1 MWLARP
7 SVGTRPPRAARIPA
21 CDNAGH
27 RADDTASSSARL
39 LARADA
45 SRHDARMHADSTQ
58 HPDPTT
64 PPIIAVAGWK
74 GGIGKSL
81 IAYELAYLLG
91 AVLVDCDW
99 DGGGV
104 TRQWGYR
111 PEDRLRAPLLDALD
125 TGRTPRPL
133 TGTRKPRLIP
143 SHPDLA
149 ANQPTAE
156 RLTDALES
164 WARDLAAPL
173 VVDTHPGGVPAT
185 YGAIAAASVVITPAV
200 LATRE
205 LAALET
211 MLAELP
217 DYPLLIAPNKVPASP
232 PAREVERLAQLAAGV
247 PVAPPIGEHRWLPTR
262 RVRTA
267 VTSYT
272 EAESKRA
279 ARLAAELRA
288 VAEEVSKRVA

>member
-1 MWLARP
+1 M
-7 SVGTRPPRAARIPA
+7 
-21 CDNAGH
+21 
-27 RADDTASSSARL
+27 
-39 LARADA
+39 
-45 SRHDARMHADSTQ
+45 ADSTQ
-58 HPDPTT
+58 QQ

-91 AVLVDCDW
+91 AVLVDLDW

-111 PEDRLRAPLLDALD
+111 PEARLRAPLLDALD

-133 TGTRKPRLIP
+133 TGPRKPRLIP

-149 ANQPTAE
+149 VNQPTAE
-156 RLTDALES
+156 RLTEALES
-164 WARDLAAPL
+164 WARDLGSPL

-217 DYPLLIAPNKVPASP
+217 DYPLLIVPNKVPTSP
-232 PAREVERLAQLAAGV
+232 PAREVERLAQLAKGV
-247 PVAPPIGEHRWLPTR
+247 PVAPPISEHRWLPTR

>member
-1 MWLARP
+1 MRRLAR
-7 SVGTRPPRAARIPA
+7 RAA
-21 CDNAGH
+21 
-27 RADDTASSSARL
+27 T
-39 LARADA
+39 
-45 SRHDARMHADSTQ
+45 RHDARMADSTQ
-58 HPDPTT
+58 HPA
-64 PPIIAVAGWK
+64 PPGPAVITVAGWK

-81 IAYELAYLLG
+81 LAYELAYLLD
-91 AVLVDCDW
+91 AVLLDLDW

-111 PEDRLRAPLLDALD
+111 PEARLRAPLLDALES
-125 TGRTPRPL
+125 GRTPRPL

-149 ANQPTAE
+149 VNQPAP
-156 RLTDALES
+156 DALATTLEQ
-164 WARDLAAPL
+164 WAAALGSPL

-185 YGAIAAASVVITPAV
+185 YGAITAARVVVTPAV

-217 DYPLLIAPNKVPASP
+217 DYPMVIVPNRVPSSP
-232 PAREVERLAQLAAGV
+232 PSWAVERLATLADGI
-247 PVAPPIGEHRWLPTR
+247 PVASPISDHRWLPGR

-267 VTSYT
+267 VSSTT
-272 EAESKRA
+272 EQESRRA
-279 ARLAAELRA
+279 YRLATELRT
-288 VAEEVSKRVA
+288 VAEEVSARVA

>member
-7 SVGTRPPRAARIPA
+7 SVGTRPPRAARISA
-21 CDNAGH
+21 CDNASH

-39 LARADA
+39 LARAAA
-45 SRHDARMHADSTQ
+45 SRHDARMADSTQ
-58 HPDPTT
+58 Q

-81 IAYELAYLLG
+81 LAYELAYLLG
-91 AVLVDCDW
+91 AVLVDLDW

-111 PEDRLRAPLLDALD
+111 PETRLRAPLLDALD

-133 TGTRKPRLIP
+133 TGPRKPRLIP

-149 ANQPTAE
+149 VNQPTAE
-156 RLTDALES
+156 RLTEALES
-164 WARDLAAPL
+164 WARDLGAPL

-217 DYPLLIAPNKVPASP
+217 DYPLLIVPNKVPTSP
-232 PAREVERLAQLAAGV
+232 PAREVERLATIAKGV
-247 PVAPPIGEHRWLPTR
+247 PVAPPISEHRWLPTR